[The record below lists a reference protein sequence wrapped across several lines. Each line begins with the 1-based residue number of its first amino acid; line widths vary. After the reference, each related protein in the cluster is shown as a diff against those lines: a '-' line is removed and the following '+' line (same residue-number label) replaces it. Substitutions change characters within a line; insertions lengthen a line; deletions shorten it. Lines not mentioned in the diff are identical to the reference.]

1 MKFRDIFET
10 KKSNSIDDFYTR
22 QIQINGQNTIQYTR
36 TQYKAIAS
44 EGYCKNW
51 IIYRCM
57 NEIINAAV
65 QLDFV
70 VMRYNKNGEPEE
82 VKNHP
87 AQHVLEN
94 PNPATSQ
101 SDFIK
106 KALIYYYI
114 GGDVPF
120 VRTPVNNNK
129 EVGSID
135 AYRPD
140 LMTFEL
146 TGDIYNPYRNI
157 RYKGYDEKE
166 ISPED
171 FLLWRNLDPLDDLS
185 GAGRGLS
192 PLKPLLR
199 NGDLLSAMLDWN
211 MSLLNNGGHS
221 SGIITTE
228 KTLTDTQY
236 KRSQATLR
244 EEHGGK
250 NKVGKWML
258 IDGGG
263 KAFSITPSVKDM
275 DWTEGKLQVMKD
287 ICVGFG
293 IDPIIIGF
301 NEQSSYNN
309 KEQALKSL
317 YTNKVIP
324 QMRELADLL
333 GPFLMLDKDEYLEVK
348 YDKIPI
354 LQDDMKALSEKLSS
368 NTFLT
373 VNKKRTMM
381 GDAEIKGGDVVVNG
395 PYAIVDGQLYLPAN
409 LLPVENAENSQNLNN
424 SNQKSFMY

>member
-1 MKFRDIFET
+1 MKFKDIFET
-10 KKSNSIDDFYTR
+10 KKSNSIDDFYNR
-22 QIQINGQNTIQYTR
+22 EIQLNGQNTIQYTR
-36 TQYKAIAS
+36 TQYKAIAN

-65 QLDFV
+65 QLDLV

-106 KALIYYYI
+106 KSWIYYYI
-114 GGDVPF
+114 GGDVPL

-129 EVGSID
+129 EVGEID

-146 TGDIYNPYRNI
+146 TGDIYHPYRNI
-157 RYKGYDEKE
+157 RYKGYDAKE
-166 ISPED
+166 IEPEN

-185 GAGRGLS
+185 GIGRGLS

-228 KTLTDTQY
+228 KSLTEPQY
-236 KRSQATLR
+236 KRSQATLN
-244 EEHGGK
+244 EQHGGK

-324 QMRELADLL
+324 QMREFADLL
-333 GPFLMLDKDEYLEVK
+333 GPFLMLGEDEYLDVK

-381 GDAEIKGGDVVVNG
+381 GDSEIKGGDVVVNG

-409 LLPVENAENSQNLNN
+409 LLPVENTENSQSLNN
-424 SNQKSFMY
+424 SSQKSFLY